1 MKPDTLHIGIDTNRV
16 FISKRSVPLDCIRA
30 TAIVMVVVFH
40 VATRYPDA
48 LLDSVAT
55 LFRQYGTLGVDVFF
69 PLSGYL
75 ITSFLIRHVTQGSIR
90 TFFLRRAFRII
101 PLYMVAVTIYYLGMR
116 VLDLEPAIIDRIW
129 IPYTFLTGWFIFFD
143 GVASVPYT
151 ITWSLSVEE
160 FSYVLIGLAALI
172 SRRSLPGFL
181 ILVSAASLGLRYYLN
196 TAGHADIYHF
206 PLARVDSIAIG
217 GIMAWLIM
225 RGKPVIGGL
234 IAGIVGSILFRQLG
248 GAFAP
253 TFLYTLVTFLT
264 CFAIAVSEKWL
275 SGYRGTLATAYA
287 RIGFYS
293 YFIYL
298 FHFMVLEGQLMAQ
311 RALGIDYVPF
321 WLNAALC
328 LALSHGAAMVS
339 FKFFEGPMLVLGRR
353 LERVPRPT
361 VGQAVA
367 K

>member
-1 MKPDTLHIGIDTNRV
+1 MKADSLHIGIDANKA
-16 FISKRSVPLDCIRA
+16 FISKRSVPLDCVRA

-40 VATRYPDA
+40 VATRYPET
-48 LLDSVAT
+48 LLDPVAT

-75 ITSFLIRHVTQGSIR
+75 ITSFLLRHVAQGSIR

-101 PLYMVAVTIYYLGMR
+101 PLYMVAVTIYYVGMR
-116 VLDLEPAIIDRIW
+116 VLYLEPAIIDRIW

-172 SRRSLPGFL
+172 SRRSLPAFL

-196 TAGHADIYHF
+196 TVGHADIYHF
-206 PLARVDSIAIG
+206 PLARADSIAIG
-217 GIMAWLIM
+217 GILAWRVM
-225 RGKPVIGGL
+225 RGNPVIGGL
-234 IAGIVGSILFRQLG
+234 IVGIVGSVLLRQLG

-275 SGYRGTLATAYA
+275 AGYRGTLATGYA

-298 FHFMVLEGQLMAQ
+298 FHFMVLEAQLMAE

-321 WLNAALC
+321 WLNAAIC
-328 LALSHGAAMVS
+328 LALSHVAAVIS
-339 FKFFEGPMLVLGRR
+339 FRYFEGPMLMLGRR
-353 LERVPRPT
+353 LERTSRAA